1 MSSEKPL
8 VYLILGAA
16 GSGRREIVADLI
28 EGGLAAGAASVRS
41 SCSRP
46 ANRPAR
52 PTPASARSRAGR
64 GATAA
69 SSRRTSPARRTCSF
83 SPTAA
88 AIRSTRS
95 RPSRRGWRRAAA
107 NSARILCVIHC
118 GLAAQHKE
126 LLAWYDACVHFADVV
141 LLNRRE
147 GVANKWMSDF
157 QARYAAQFLPCLF
170 ELVKAGRVENPALI
184 LEPQARRMSHVFD
197 EEPNW
202 EVTGA
207 GGEEADGGGDRGAA
221 RGGSLPPAPGG
232 RPAREG
238 DPGHRQIPC
247 LKIGGIRRA
256 GCATLGENF
265 PP

>member
-28 EGGLAAGAASVRS
+28 EGGLAAGSAGQPFDLAQSRQSALALLPAGERAGEADARLGSLARWAWNDGRIESPDLAGATHVFLFTDGRRNPVDQVEAFQAWLAAS
-41 SCSRP
+41 
-46 ANRPAR
+46 
-52 PTPASARSRAGR
+52 G
-64 GATAA
+64 GEL
-69 SSRRTSPARRTCSF
+69 
-83 SPTAA
+83 
-88 AIRSTRS
+88 
-95 RPSRRGWRRAAA
+95 
-107 NSARILCVIHC
+107 ARILCVIHC
-118 GLAAQHKE
+118 GLVARHKE

-147 GVANKWMSDF
+147 GVPNKWMSDF

-202 EVTGA
+202 EVTSA
-207 GGEEADGGGDRGAA
+207 DGEEEDEADEEEITAQ
-221 RGGSLPPAPGG
+221 P
-232 RPAREG
+232 EE
-238 DPGHRQIPC
+238 DPYLQ
-247 LKIGGIRRA
+247 RRA
-256 GCATLGENF
+256 GGRRVKEIPDVAKYLA
-265 PP
+265 

>member
-28 EGGLAAGAASVRS
+28 DGGLAAGSAGQPFDLAQSRQSALALLPADERAGEADARLGPLARWAWTDGRIESPDFAGATHVFFFTDGRRNPVDQVEAFQAWLAAS
-41 SCSRP
+41 
-46 ANRPAR
+46 
-52 PTPASARSRAGR
+52 G
-64 GATAA
+64 GEL
-69 SSRRTSPARRTCSF
+69 
-83 SPTAA
+83 
-88 AIRSTRS
+88 
-95 RPSRRGWRRAAA
+95 
-107 NSARILCVIHC
+107 ARILCVIHC
-118 GLAAQHKE
+118 GLVAQHKE

-147 GVANKWMSDF
+147 GVPNKWMSDF

-202 EVTGA
+202 EVTSA
-207 GGEEADGGGDRGAA
+207 DGEEEDEADEEEITAQ
-221 RGGSLPPAPGG
+221 P
-232 RPAREG
+232 EE
-238 DPGHRQIPC
+238 DPYLQ
-247 LKIGGIRRA
+247 RRA
-256 GCATLGENF
+256 GGRRVKEIPDVAKYLA
-265 PP
+265 

>member
-28 EGGLAAGAASVRS
+28 EGGLAAGSAGQPFDLAQSRQSALALLPAGEQAGEADARLGSLARWAWNDGRIESPDLAGATHVFLFTDGRRNPVDQVEAFQAWLAAS
-41 SCSRP
+41 
-46 ANRPAR
+46 
-52 PTPASARSRAGR
+52 G
-64 GATAA
+64 GEL
-69 SSRRTSPARRTCSF
+69 
-83 SPTAA
+83 
-88 AIRSTRS
+88 
-95 RPSRRGWRRAAA
+95 
-107 NSARILCVIHC
+107 ARILCVIHC
-118 GLAAQHKE
+118 GLVAQHKE

-147 GVANKWMSDF
+147 GVPNKWMSDF

-202 EVTGA
+202 EVTSA
-207 GGEEADGGGDRGAA
+207 DGEEEDEEEITAQPEED
-221 RGGSLPPAPGG
+221 SYL
-232 RPAREG
+232 
-238 DPGHRQIPC
+238 Q
-247 LKIGGIRRA
+247 RRA
-256 GCATLGENF
+256 GGRRVKVIPDVAKYLA
-265 PP
+265 